1 MKSGYQ
7 TALKVISIIMI
18 VLAALSIV
26 GGLLLMAG
34 GGLLGSVANN
44 PEVVGDITAT
54 INSEGVT
61 VTQEQAGIVVAGVGI
76 LGGAM
81 SILGGILMLIV
92 GILGVRGA
100 NDPRKIGPFRV
111 FAIIGLVF
119 SILGIIALLFQPS
132 DPSMWVSGIIGV
144 IETAVCVWLAQKIKN
159 QTYRY

>member
-1 MKSGYQ
+1 
-7 TALKVISIIMI
+7 MI

-119 SILGIIALLFQPS
+119 SILGILALLFQPP
-132 DPSMWVSGIIGV
+132 DPRVYHRPAVLKGACGSLRRLRTRRIGTSPA
-144 IETAVCVWLAQKIKN
+144 IFFAA
-159 QTYRY
+159 YSSY